1 MTSRCC
7 SPLPRLRPLERRARQ
22 RGRERVCPNG
32 STRAVAAYFRVFV
45 LLRDA
50 RDSVGASASAAEE
63 ALELG
68 GAGAT
73 DAGAFC
79 GVDGPDSSDF
89 AERSGDADGRR
100 FFGVHLISFVTLG
113 RVTPTQPFDISSSSL
128 QNPAG
133 KSACLGVLWV

>member
-1 MTSRCC
+1 MTSRNC
-7 SPLPRLRPLERRARQ
+7 SPLPRIRHLERRTRQ

-32 STRAVAAYFRVFV
+32 STRAVATYFRVFV

-73 DAGAFC
+73 DAGAFKKS
-79 GVDGPDSSDF
+79 DGLDSSDF
-89 AERSGDADGRR
+89 AEPSG
-100 FFGVHLISFVTLG
+100 FHPSLL
-113 RVTPTQPFDISSSSL
+113 QP
-128 QNPAG
+128 G
-133 KSACLGVLWV
+133 

>member
-1 MTSRCC
+1 MSSHSHHTHEISKDP
-7 SPLPRLRPLERRARQ
+7 SQ
-22 RGRERVCPNG
+22 RNDGIDNDSKNSYKYV
-32 STRAVAAYFRVFV
+32 AVAAYFRVFV

-50 RDSVGASASAAEE
+50 RASVGASASAAEE

>member
-50 RDSVGASASAAEE
+50 RGSVDASASAQEE

-68 GAGAT
+68 GARAP
-73 DAGAFC
+73 DAGAFKKS
-79 GVDGPDSSDF
+79 DGLDSSDF
-89 AERSGDADGRR
+89 AEHSGDADGRR
-100 FFGVHLISFVTLG
+100 FCGVI
-113 RVTPTQPFDISSSSL
+113 
-128 QNPAG
+128 
-133 KSACLGVLWV
+133 